1 MPLSILTYNPI
12 ASRARSM
19 YVCLYVCMYVCMYVC
34 GAAQLEAIASS
45 LRKGFLAAT

>member
-19 YVCLYVCMYVCMYVC
+19 YVCMYVCMYV
-34 GAAQLEAIASS
+34 AQLEAIASS

>member
-1 MPLSILTYNPI
+1 MPLPISTYNPI
-12 ASRARSM
+12 ASVARS
-19 YVCLYVCMYVCMYVC
+19 MYVCMYVC